1 LHCRKLAASSAA
13 VSTSAGG
20 GSGRLTRG
28 LAGAQSR
35 ASFPT
40 ARDLGISID
49 DPNDDFAVKVAGESP
64 LRQPQ
69 EAESPVVARSMGAT
83 GESLAVAVVV
93 VCSAATSSTS
103 VESDTMLCVVCLYLS
118 QTHKWATTDH
128 CGVML
133 HHT

>member
-1 LHCRKLAASSAA
+1 MSHSAATRMAARRRGAKGMCTQRIVCRQQLLQQLICIALHCLHCRKLAASSAA
-13 VSTSAGG
+13 VSSSAGG

-28 LAGAQSR
+28 LAGTQSR

-49 DPNDDFAVKVAGESP
+49 DPNDDFADAAGGVSP

-83 GESLAVAVVV
+83 GEL
-93 VCSAATSSTS
+93 
-103 VESDTMLCVVCLYLS
+103 LYY
-118 QTHKWATTDH
+118 
-128 CGVML
+128 
-133 HHT
+133 